1 MHLNLLIAISLLCW
15 STWGLFDKKALQ
27 GAGHLDVL
35 LFQHCFYLLEVPAG
49 WLLLSYLNH
58 NSWHIRPETW
68 MWAALGTL
76 SSSSATLFYLIA
88 MSRAEAS
95 FVLGITAGYPLV
107 VQILAF
113 FYLHEAL
120 VPERLFGSV
129 LVGLGVAL
137 VGSSAV
143 ATTNNVLPTSDEDAE
158 ADAAKNKGNHK
169 LVLLMCLLATILWGA
184 TGLFDKKALDFDEPL
199 RVYYARA
206 IWDAVLL
213 AVMLLVYRRIK
224 YKIAWGSA
232 VAWKYST
239 LSAFCLALGTLTYMF
254 AMTMATASYVIVITG
269 CYPLLMYMGA
279 VIFLKEKLSKMRLAG
294 VILVV
299 LGGLLVQ
306 NTQSQ

>member
-1 MHLNLLIAISLLCW
+1 MHLNLLIVISLLCW
-15 STWGLFDKKALQ
+15 STWGLFDKKALD

-35 LFQHCFYLLEVPAG
+35 LFQHCFYLLEVPVG
-49 WLLLSYLNH
+49 WLLLSWLHH
-58 NSWHIRPETW
+58 NSWHVSSETW
-68 MWAALGTL
+68 LWTAFGTL
-76 SSSSATLFYLIA
+76 SSSSATLFYLVA

-120 VPERLFGSV
+120 VPERLIGSV
-129 LVGLGVAL
+129 LVGAGVAL
-137 VGSSAV
+137 VGSSASK
-143 ATTNNVLPTSDEDAE
+143 TTDM
-158 ADAAKNKGNHK
+158 AKRNQK
-169 LVLLMCLLATILWGA
+169 LVLLMCLLATVLWGA

-206 IWDAVLL
+206 VWDAVLL
-213 AVMLLVYRRIK
+213 ALMLLIYRRIK
-224 YKIAWGSA
+224 YKVAWGSG

-269 CYPLLMYMGA
+269 CYPLLMYLGA

-294 VILVV
+294 VVLVV